1 MTKFPGVVIGLVINT
16 NDPEGEGRVQLEF
29 PWMPGSLHSSWAPIA
44 APMAGPSRGQFYSPE
59 VGDEALVAFEHG
71 DFDHPFVVGFL
82 WNGVDQP
89 PESDRKKRVIVSVSG
104 HRITLDDSP
113 GAEKIEIKSSSGQT
127 ITIDDAQQSIELH
140 GGGRILALKGGQV
153 QIT

>member
-89 PESDRKKRVIVSVSG
+89 PSNDHHRRLVHSVNG
-104 HRITLDDSP
+104 HEIEINDSP
-113 GAEKIEIKSSSGQT
+113 PNAGDKGFIRIQDAHGNKIELSN
-127 ITIDDAQQSIELH
+127 
-140 GGGRILALKGGQV
+140 GRIS
-153 QIT
+153 ITGVS

>member
-1 MTKFPGVVIGLVINT
+1 
-16 NDPEGEGRVQLEF
+16 
-29 PWMPGSLHSSWAPIA
+29 
-44 APMAGPSRGQFYSPE
+44 MAGPSRGQFYSPE

-113 GAEKIEIKSSSGQT
+113 GGEKIEIKSSSGQT
-127 ITIDDAQQSIELH
+127 ITIDDSQQSIELH
-140 GGGRILALKGGQV
+140 GGGRILALKSGQV

>member
-1 MTKFPGVVIGLVINT
+1 
-16 NDPEGEGRVQLEF
+16 
-29 PWMPGSLHSSWAPIA
+29 
-44 APMAGPSRGQFYSPE
+44 MAGPSRGQFYSPE

-113 GAEKIEIKSSSGQT
+113 GGERSRSNPAPAKPSPSTTRSSPSKFT
-127 ITIDDAQQSIELH
+127 EADAFWP
-140 GGGRILALKGGQV
+140 
-153 QIT
+153 

>member
-71 DFDHPFVVGFL
+71 DFDHPFVSRLFMERRRPTA
-82 WNGVDQP
+82 GVRSQETRHSCRSAAIASRSTIR
-89 PESDRKKRVIVSVSG
+89 PERRRSRSNPAPAK
-104 HRITLDDSP
+104 P
-113 GAEKIEIKSSSGQT
+113 
-127 ITIDDAQQSIELH
+127 
-140 GGGRILALKGGQV
+140 
-153 QIT
+153 